1 MKTIIHSP
9 QDQFLSTFIVLQLRI
24 LFWCALKSNSVK
36 SLYLQLECLE
46 TLRILLQ
53 ASFVEI
59 RLMARAL
66 LIYLIPSHEEDSEY
80 NLRLLQEDELSAL
93 VQWLNIDIPGPFS
106 YPITY
111 IRAFLPL
118 LECFC
123 KVPENVIVLLQSD
136 IPVLL
141 GDLIND
147 DILSNTVDQEYVASV
162 LWTLMN
168 FDESGEN
175 EPMSKKKSDDNDCTG
190 KQQCVFLH
198 EWILI
203 HIMEMYFI
211 CSC

>member
-1 MKTIIHSP
+1 M
-9 QDQFLSTFIVLQLRI
+9 
-24 LFWCALKSNSVK
+24 K

-66 LIYLIPSHEEDSEY
+66 LIYLIPSHEEDSEC

-93 VQWLNIDIPGPFS
+93 VQWLNIDISGPFS
-106 YPITY
+106 YPIMY

-162 LWTLMN
+162 LWILMN

-190 KQQCVFLH
+190 KPQCVLLH

-203 HIMEMYFI
+203 HIIKMYFFY
-211 CSC
+211 SY